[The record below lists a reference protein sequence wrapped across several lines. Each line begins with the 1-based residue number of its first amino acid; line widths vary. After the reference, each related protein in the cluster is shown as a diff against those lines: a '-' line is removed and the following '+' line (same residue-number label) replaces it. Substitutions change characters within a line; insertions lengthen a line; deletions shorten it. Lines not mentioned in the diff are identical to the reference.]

1 MNTHPPDRSDP
12 EWLDSDWLD
21 PDWIDIVRADTPG
34 TNHVV
39 HFNNAGSAL
48 PTAAMVEAVAA
59 HARREAEIGGYEAAR
74 EAAARLDHVYAS
86 LAALINTDAENIA
99 VVENATRAWDMAV
112 YGFPFRRGDR
122 VLTAR
127 AEYASN
133 AIALLQLRH
142 RHGIEIVLV
151 DDDEHGQI
159 SLAHLE
165 QELGAGAVMVAL
177 THAPTNGGLINP
189 AEAVG
194 ALCARFGVFYVLDA
208 CQSVGQLPIDV
219 HAIGCDVLSATSRK
233 YLRGP
238 RGMGFLY
245 ASERVLS
252 MIEPPFLDLHAA
264 TWTSADT
271 YEIRADAKRF
281 ENWEANY
288 AAKLGLGIA
297 VDYALDLGV
306 DRTWPYV
313 QRLAATLRRELEV
326 TGRAQV
332 HDKGAVRGGIVT
344 FTVDGLDAEEVQAA
358 LAGSSV
364 NTSISL
370 PEYAQWDASG
380 RPLPS
385 LVRASVHYYNTAG
398 EIARFLD
405 VLPTP

>member
-1 MNTHPPDRSDP
+1 M
-12 EWLDSDWLD
+12 
-21 PDWIDIVRADTPG
+21 
-34 TNHVV
+34 
-39 HFNNAGSAL
+39 
-48 PTAAMVEAVAA
+48 
-59 HARREAEIGGYEAAR
+59 
-74 EAAARLDHVYAS
+74 
-86 LAALINTDAENIA
+86 
-99 VVENATRAWDMAV
+99 
-112 YGFPFRRGDR
+112 
-122 VLTAR
+122 
-127 AEYASN
+127 
-133 AIALLQLRH
+133 
-142 RHGIEIVLV
+142 
-151 DDDEHGQI
+151 
-159 SLAHLE
+159 
-165 QELGAGAVMVAL
+165 
-177 THAPTNGGLINP
+177 
-189 AEAVG
+189 
-194 ALCARFGVFYVLDA
+194 LDA

-245 ASERVLS
+245 ASERALS

-288 AAKLGLGIA
+288 AAKLGLGSA

-326 TGRAQV
+326 TGRVQV

-344 FTVDGLDAEEVQAA
+344 FTVDGLDAEEVHAA

-370 PEYAQWDASG
+370 PEYARWDASG

-385 LVRASVHYYNTAG
+385 LVRASLHYYNTAG

-405 VLPTP
+405 ALPTP